1 MIHVSKGKTGAVS
14 FLHIYEALSADAPK
28 PTVIF
33 FHGFKSA
40 KENNLHYAY
49 LLAEKG
55 FRVILP
61 DCIHHGDR
69 DSGLSSLELTQSFW
83 EVVIQSIHELEI
95 LKNHLINERL
105 TMEDEIGVAGTSM
118 GAIIT
123 FGALKKYPWIKA
135 AVSLMGCPAYQEFAK
150 WKIDQVLEMGFTLPF
165 DEEQIK
171 HYLDKLSAYDLSLE
185 PEKMNERPVL
195 CWHGSQDQ
203 EVPAE
208 PVIGF
213 VKTLR
218 GYYKN
223 KPENISLIIDEQA
236 AHKVSRK
243 GVLAAVD
250 WFALH
255 MRTKIESQLQNK

>member
-1 MIHVSKGKTGAVS
+1 MIQVTKGTTGAVS
-14 FLHIYEALSADAPK
+14 FLHISEATAAHRPK

-55 FRVILP
+55 IRVILP

-69 DSGLSSLELTQSFW
+69 DSGLSSIQLTQSFW

-95 LKNHLINERL
+95 LKEYLVDQGLSQEK
-105 TMEDEIGVAGTSM
+105 EIGVAGTSM

-135 AVSLMGCPAYQEFAK
+135 AVSLMGCPSYQVFGK

-165 DEEQIK
+165 DEGQIK
-171 HYLDKLSAYDLSLE
+171 QYLDKLAAYDLSLE
-185 PEKMNERPVL
+185 PEKMNGRPLL

-203 EVPAE
+203 EVPVE

-223 KPENISLIIDEQA
+223 NPQNIGLIIDEQA
-236 AHKVSRK
+236 DHKVSRK
-243 GVLAAVD
+243 GVLATVD
-250 WFALH
+250 WFATH
-255 MRTKIESQLQNK
+255 MGSNIESQLQKK